1 MAAAPTGPTR
11 AQLRTP
17 SAKPRTA
24 RAQPR
29 TARAKPL
36 SVEIRLPALKV
47 MPQIIGTVNDQ
58 KTGLSAKIQQNL
70 VRASSVTWQVTLD
83 PATGTATAQAQGPRL
98 DFIPQD
104 LGTPSFSADDFII
117 WLISYYLGHKP
128 YSGCE
133 AILQH
138 NCGADTIYPHSSV
151 YHREFYRALERWDQ
165 CLFAPLSQFWQ
176 DFYQACPHQ
185 NHYRQVLPLEL
196 DAPKGAKSATSKQ
209 RRAFHLELIS
219 GALNS
224 EFHGTIYQL
233 SPAGSPLKS
242 GIKLKSDP
250 KLDADTALCA
260 RLHQFCYEDF
270 ELKFERPLTPARAEL
285 LQVRRLWYEL
295 QGINLP
301 ILSLQEDEIEEPMLT
316 PQQEQELKRY
326 EQCYRQSHFTKLEQA
341 HLKLSDSFQELFGIE
356 QIVAHYWLMRD
367 QGEDDMSYD
376 DIVAT
381 IHELRAQCYPEMLA
395 TIEDLIVQWQDHAE
409 VLADPELQA
418 VFSCAYTGFELFT
431 ALKDQ
436 AELTIDPDGIMQ
448 QNLVLPDPR
457 LSGPNHVEDW
467 ERRCHFLTCFV
478 SLQQQGLGYEQC
490 VALFLTLWIELLA
503 HAIEQAACEC
513 WRRTGNLKDLPVQ
526 VFGLELARY
535 QDSFPLYQRVSA
547 LIDAELPLDQ
557 DVLTALLTLE
567 QERLSTAQR

>member
-1 MAAAPTGPTR
+1 MAAAKTQPTR
-11 AQLRTP
+11 AQTQPTRAQIQPTR
-17 SAKPRTA
+17 AKPRTA
-24 RAQPR
+24 RA
-29 TARAKPL
+29 KPI
-36 SVEIRLPALKV
+36 SVAIRLPALKV
-47 MPQIIGTVNDQ
+47 TPQIIGTVNDQ

-70 VRASSVTWQVTLD
+70 VRESSVTWQVTLD

-128 YSGCE
+128 YLSCE

-176 DFYQACPHQ
+176 DFYQACPHP

-196 DAPKGAKSATSKQ
+196 DAPKVAKSATSKQ
-209 RRAFHLELIS
+209 RRASHLEIVS

-242 GIKLKSDP
+242 GTKLKSGI
-250 KLDADTALCA
+250 KLEADVALCA

-270 ELKFERPLTPARAEL
+270 ELKFERPLTPALAEL
-285 LQVRRLWYEL
+285 SEMRLRWYE
-295 QGINLP
+295 QNGIKLHWY
-301 ILSLQEDEIEEPMLT
+301 SLMDHADGEPRLA

-341 HLKLSDSFQELFGIE
+341 HLKLRDSFQELFGIE
-356 QIVAHYWLMRD
+356 QIVAHYWTMRD

-376 DIVAT
+376 EVVAE
-381 IHELRAQCYPEMLA
+381 IHELRAQCYPEVLA
-395 TIEDLIVQWQDHAE
+395 TIESLIAQWQDHDE
-409 VLADPELQA
+409 VLADPELQE
-418 VFSCAYTGFELFT
+418 VLTCAYTGFELFT

-448 QNLVLPDPR
+448 QNLVLPKPR
-457 LSGPNHVEDW
+457 MSGPNHVEDW

-478 SLQQQGLGYEQC
+478 SLQQQGFSYVQC

-513 WRRTGNLKDLPVQ
+513 WRRTGNLKELPVQ

-547 LIDAELPLDQ
+547 LIDSELPLDQ

>member
-24 RAQPR
+24 RA
-29 TARAKPL
+29 KPL
-36 SVEIRLPALKV
+36 SVTIRLPALKV

-70 VRASSVTWQVTLD
+70 VRESSVTWQVTLD

-138 NCGADTIYPHSSV
+138 NCGADTIYPQSSV
-151 YHREFYRALERWDQ
+151 YHRAFYRALERWDQ

-185 NHYRQVLPLEL
+185 NHYRQALPLEL

-233 SPAGSPLKS
+233 RPAGSPLKS
-242 GIKLKSDP
+242 GTKLKSDP
-250 KLDADTALCA
+250 KLKSGTKLEADTALCA

-376 DIVAT
+376 EVVAE
-381 IHELRAQCYPEMLA
+381 IHELRAQCYPEVLA
-395 TIEDLIVQWQDHAE
+395 TIESLIVQWQDQAE

-431 ALKDQ
+431 ALKEHD
-436 AELTIDPDGIMQ
+436 ELTIDPDGIMQ
-448 QNLVLPDPR
+448 QNLVLPEPR

-490 VALFLTLWIELLA
+490 VELFLTLWIELLA

-513 WRRTGNLKDLPVQ
+513 WRRTGNLKELPVQ

-547 LIDAELPLDQ
+547 LIDSELPLDQ

>member
-24 RAQPR
+24 RA
-29 TARAKPL
+29 KPI
-36 SVEIRLPALKV
+36 SVAIRLPALKV
-47 MPQIIGTVNDQ
+47 TPQIIGTVNDQ

-70 VRASSVTWQVTLD
+70 VRESSVTWQVTLD

-104 LGTPSFSADDFII
+104 LDTPSFSADDFII

-138 NCGADTIYPHSSV
+138 NCGADTIYPQSSV

-196 DAPKGAKSATSKQ
+196 NAPKGAKSATSKQ
-209 RRAFHLELIS
+209 RRASHLEIVS

-250 KLDADTALCA
+250 KLEADTALCA

-270 ELKFERPLTPARAEL
+270 ELKFERPLTPALAALSEM
-285 LQVRRLWYEL
+285 RLRWYE
-295 QGINLP
+295 QNGFKMHWY
-301 ILSLQEDEIEEPMLT
+301 SLMGDADGEPRLA
-316 PQQEQELKRY
+316 PQQEQELKRS

-341 HLKLSDSFQELFGIE
+341 HLKLRDSFQELFGIE
-356 QIVAHYWLMRD
+356 QIVAHYWTMRD

-376 DIVAT
+376 EVVAE
-381 IHELRAQCYPEMLA
+381 IHELRAQCYPEVLA
-395 TIEDLIVQWQDHAE
+395 TIEGLIAQWQDHAE

-431 ALKDQ
+431 ALKNQ

-448 QNLVLPDPR
+448 QNLVLPEPR
-457 LSGPNHVEDW
+457 MSGPNHVEDW

-490 VALFLTLWIELLA
+490 VALFLTLWMEFVA
-503 HAIEQAACEC
+503 HSIEQAACEC
-513 WRRTGNLKDLPVQ
+513 WRRTGNLNELTVPI
-526 VFGLELARY
+526 FGLELARY
-535 QDSFPLYQRVSA
+535 QDSFPLYQRFSA

-557 DVLTALLTLE
+557 DVLTALLTGE
-567 QERLSTAQR
+567 QARLRKAQR

>member
-24 RAQPR
+24 RA
-29 TARAKPL
+29 KPL
-36 SVEIRLPALKV
+36 SVTIRLPALKV

-58 KTGLSAKIQQNL
+58 KTGLNAKIQQNL
-70 VRASSVTWQVTLD
+70 VRESSVTWQVTLD
-83 PATGTATAQAQGPRL
+83 PATGTASAQAQGPRL

-128 YSGCE
+128 YLSCE

-176 DFYQACPHQ
+176 DFYQACPHP

-196 DAPKGAKSATSKQ
+196 DTPKGAKSATSKQ
-209 RRAFHLELIS
+209 RRASHLEIVS

-233 SPAGSPLKS
+233 RPAGSPLKS
-242 GIKLKSDP
+242 GTKLKSDP
-250 KLDADTALCA
+250 KLKSGIKLEAGTALCS

-270 ELKFERPLTPARAEL
+270 ELKFERPLTPALAALSEM
-285 LQVRRLWYEL
+285 RLRWYE
-295 QGINLP
+295 QNGIK
-301 ILSLQEDEIEEPMLT
+301 IHWYSLMGAADGEPRLA
-316 PQQEQELKRY
+316 PQQEQELKRS

-341 HLKLSDSFQELFGIE
+341 HLKLRDSFQELFGIE
-356 QIVAHYWLMRD
+356 QIVAHYWTMRD

-376 DIVAT
+376 EVVAE
-381 IHELRAQCYPEMLA
+381 IHELRAQCYPEVLA
-395 TIEDLIVQWQDHAE
+395 TIEGLIAQWQDQAE

-448 QNLVLPDPR
+448 QNLVLPEPR
-457 LSGPNHVEDW
+457 MSGPNHVEDW

-547 LIDAELPLDQ
+547 LIDSELPLDQ
-557 DVLTALLTLE
+557 DVLTALLTLK